1 MSVRKKS
8 VHSLC
13 TQRRVRNS
21 VLNARQPKMM
31 NTGITFE
38 DLSQF
43 ARSGFCIWPG
53 ALSQDECDRLLAEL
67 SNRIV
72 EVAREHLSGER
83 KERSFWRIL
92 AQSAFSTDVFF
103 DESGAPLL
111 ELPAERWESRAM
123 RIGHALHLTLAGYKS
138 LCTRPE
144 FVYAFRAC
152 VDAAVRLSKGAIAE
166 EAARLAWSEP
176 DEAQIVQSAVIYKQP
191 MSDVVQFGF
200 HRDAAYL
207 PNEPESLVLAF
218 VALDE
223 TTHENGCLAVIPG
236 THTEPLGLRFVL
248 GPEGFVTKGREPRV
262 AEQGA
267 VFLPLPRG
275 SIAFV
280 HGRTQH
286 ASAPNRSTGPRR
298 ALIVHAMSRLSHLTD
313 EAWVRE
319 PSEGFVAL

>member
-1 MSVRKKS
+1 
-8 VHSLC
+8 
-13 TQRRVRNS
+13 
-21 VLNARQPKMM
+21 M

-43 ARSGFCIWPG
+43 ADKGFCIWPG
-53 ALSQDECDRLLAEL
+53 ALAEEECDRLLAEL
-67 SNRIV
+67 SNRILA
-72 EVAREHLSGER
+72 VAREHVSGQR

-92 AQSAFSTDVFF
+92 AGSAFSTDVFF
-103 DESGAPLL
+103 DESQGSLLDLAP
-111 ELPAERWESRAM
+111 ESWESRAM
-123 RIGHALHLTLAGYKS
+123 RIGHALHLTDHAYTS
-138 LCTRPE
+138 LCSRSD
-144 FVYAFRAC
+144 FVYALRAC

-166 EAARLAWSEP
+166 EAARLAWAEP
-176 DEAQIVQSAVIYKQP
+176 HEAQLVQSAVIYKQP

-218 VALDE
+218 VALDQ
-223 TTHENGCLAVIPG
+223 TTHENGCLSVIPG

-248 GPEGFVTKGREPRV
+248 GPEGFVTKGREARV
-262 AEQGA
+262 TEERA

-275 SIAFV
+275 SVAFV

-298 ALIVHAMSRLSHLTD
+298 ALIVHAMSRLSHLTH
-313 EAWVRE
+313 EAWVVE
-319 PSEGFVAL
+319 PSEGFVALGPSRDAP